1 MTFGNYVLFN
11 LLVAILVEGFSNQ
24 VRNKFM
30 NLTDRNECLER
41 IVQDNDEE
49 APTKVKF
56 ESPT

>member
-1 MTFGNYVLFN
+1 MKND
-11 LLVAILVEGFSNQ
+11 Q
-24 VRNKFM
+24 MKVRNKFM

>member
-1 MTFGNYVLFN
+1 MKNDQVK
-11 LLVAILVEGFSNQ
+11 

-30 NLTDRNECLER
+30 NLTDRYECLESK
-41 IVQDNDEE
+41 VHDNDEE